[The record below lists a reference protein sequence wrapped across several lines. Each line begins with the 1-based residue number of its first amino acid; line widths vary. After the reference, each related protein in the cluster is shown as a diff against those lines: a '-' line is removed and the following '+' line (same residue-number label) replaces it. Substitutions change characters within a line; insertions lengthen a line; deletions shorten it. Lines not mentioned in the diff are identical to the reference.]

1 MQLWFKRSSLF
12 PMMSGR
18 QKPYGRRRLPTN
30 GARRPNSS
38 LNMSTTATSRWTAG
52 DLLGI
57 PSCHSACGQPVRSIS
72 SAQKRPAFTSEVRPR
87 GGVLRGIK
95 IPPRHQLR
103 RLQRRRRR
111 EDFIGDRLGKRRR
124 EHKRSHEQVQD
135 TVGSATRMTR
145 ATCHGVQ
152 GGFRGSAK
160 SASRRFSYEE
170 ASS

>member
-1 MQLWFKRSSLF
+1 
-12 PMMSGR
+12 MSGR
-18 QKPYGRRRLPTN
+18 QKPYGRRRPPTN
-30 GARRPNSS
+30 GARRPSSS
-38 LNMSTTATSRWTAG
+38 LNMSTTATSRWTAV

-57 PSCHSACGQPVRSIS
+57 PSCRSACGQPVRNIS
-72 SAQKRPAFTSEVRPR
+72 FTQKTARLYVRGRPL

-95 IPPRHQLR
+95 IPPRHQPR

-111 EDFIGDRLGKRRR
+111 DDFIGDRLAKRRR
-124 EHKRSHEQVQD
+124 EHKRSHEQPRD

-145 ATCHGVQ
+145 ATCLGVQ
-152 GGFRGSAK
+152 VAFRGSAK